1 VAGSAQG
8 TDLAT
13 AKRVLK
19 RTCYLTDRGAGS
31 SPDVRGMVE
40 EAQVV
45 VEAFGDATD
54 LGMLEGLWKL
64 IYTNA
69 FDVTGIVDLG
79 RTAPLLKVGGIYQ
92 QYSSVEEGV
101 VKNIVDFGLPPFLE
115 ADKGL
120 RFTVRAEFEA
130 RNESL
135 AFQFK
140 SAGVSN
146 LRITSE
152 LESFITPALLPRAQI
167 QQAILIALQEFNVT
181 VPLMTPSSMDNRAR
195 KAFRPIFQVTYL
207 DKDMFIGRAPQGSFI
222 FLKDKRT
229 RLSQNT

>member
-1 VAGSAQG
+1 MFVPVPVAPSCCVAAFFTTMSLARPAHVSAISTCRSQCSLAHTASAQFVPRTAGRRHVGARRLAVPPCMATSEQRVAGSAQG

-40 EAQVV
+40 EAQVA

-120 RFTVRAEFEA
+120 RFTVRAE
-130 RNESL
+130 
-135 AFQFK
+135 
-140 SAGVSN
+140 
-146 LRITSE
+146 
-152 LESFITPALLPRAQI
+152 
-167 QQAILIALQEFNVT
+167 
-181 VPLMTPSSMDNRAR
+181 
-195 KAFRPIFQVTYL
+195 
-207 DKDMFIGRAPQGSFI
+207 
-222 FLKDKRT
+222 
-229 RLSQNT
+229 